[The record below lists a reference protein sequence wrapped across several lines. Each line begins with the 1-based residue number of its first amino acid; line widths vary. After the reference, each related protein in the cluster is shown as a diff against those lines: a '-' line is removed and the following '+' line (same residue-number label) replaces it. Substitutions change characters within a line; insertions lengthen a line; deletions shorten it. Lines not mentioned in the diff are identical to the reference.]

1 MSCCNFCTNIESKNN
16 LNVDKDKETN
26 VFLQIYN
33 WCKNNIQYFLLGIG
47 ICQILAGMYLYAVKT
62 TEDNFTTTIAAMFTS
77 GVSHSSIAS
86 IPITKK
92 IREIKFLIVPI
103 ILIIYILIINSYV
116 LSLILNKSISDYRM
130 TIIILIEAFVVTGWV
145 SAITYNLSKLVYHKK
160 IEIKDDELIEI
171 KSDEI
176 IN

>member
-1 MSCCNFCTNIESKNN
+1 MGIGPYGPIHISWPGR
-16 LNVDKDKETN
+16 
-26 VFLQIYN
+26 Q
-33 WCKNNIQYFLLGIG
+33 CKNNIQYFLLGIG

-62 TEDNFTTTIAAMFTS
+62 DEDNFTTTIAAMFTS

-86 IPITKK
+86 IPITQK

-116 LSLILNKSISDYRM
+116 LSLILNKSISNCM
-130 TIIILIEAFVVTGWV
+130 PVIILIEVFVVTGWV
-145 SAITYNLSKLVYHKK
+145 FSITYNLSKLVYHKK